1 MGPSKKILLENNA
14 ELLER
19 VASRFR
25 ALSDENRLRIMLRL
39 KAGEC
44 SVGRLADELGIR
56 QPSVSKHLSVLR
68 QAGLVDVRHQGA
80 ASIFFARDG
89 SIYDMCEIVC
99 GGVMRQLEQEMIALG
114 MTPAGK
120 SFN

>member
-1 MGPSKKILLENNA
+1 MAPSKKILLENNT

-44 SVGRLADELGIR
+44 SVGRVAEELGIR

-68 QAGLVDVRHQGA
+68 QAGLVDVRHEGA
-80 ASIFFARDG
+80 TSIFSARDA

-99 GGVMRQLEQEMIALG
+99 GGVMRQLEQEMAALG
-114 MTPAGK
+114 YKAR
-120 SFN
+120 